1 MLGKVFKHEMKSTSR
16 LFLPLMIGFI
26 AITLLCK
33 FTFET
38 SYSAILGNN
47 RLMETITVIFFV
59 LYFIYIIALFVMTS
73 VFIVM
78 HFYKTMVSDQGYL
91 TNTLPVKMSTL
102 INAKLLSAV
111 LWEII
116 AGVLFILSIFIFFTG
131 HLNFKLTDL
140 QQLLRDFGNLY
151 REASNYLNMPI
162 FLIEVTITC
171 IAGLISGPL
180 MLYAAIALG
189 LLFRK
194 HRVLWA
200 IISYFVIYV
209 VMQIISSVYF
219 SICGYSSPLISN
231 SEYAV
236 QTVKNYMLFTTI
248 FSVACT
254 AGFYAITDYIFTR
267 KLNLE

>member
-1 MLGKVFKHEMKSTSR
+1 
-16 LFLPLMIGFI
+16 MIGFI

-140 QQLLRDFGNLY
+140 QTSD
-151 REASNYLNMPI
+151 A
-162 FLIEVTITC
+162 V
-171 IAGLISGPL
+171 
-180 MLYAAIALG
+180 
-189 LLFRK
+189 
-194 HRVLWA
+194 
-200 IISYFVIYV
+200 
-209 VMQIISSVYF
+209 
-219 SICGYSSPLISN
+219 CGDRAWSLVPETQSPLGYN
-231 SEYAV
+231 LLLCYLCGNA
-236 QTVKNYMLFTTI
+236 
-248 FSVACT
+248 
-254 AGFYAITDYIFTR
+254 DYQQRVFLHMR
-267 KLNLE
+267 LLLSSYQQFGVRRSDG

>member
-162 FLIEVTITC
+162 FLIEVTIYLHC
-171 IAGLISGPL
+171 RSD
-180 MLYAAIALG
+180 
-189 LLFRK
+189 FRTSDA
-194 HRVLWA
+194 V
-200 IISYFVIYV
+200 
-209 VMQIISSVYF
+209 
-219 SICGYSSPLISN
+219 CGDRAWSLVPETQSPLGYN
-231 SEYAV
+231 LLLCYLCGNA
-236 QTVKNYMLFTTI
+236 
-248 FSVACT
+248 
-254 AGFYAITDYIFTR
+254 DYQQRVFLHMR
-267 KLNLE
+267 LLLSSYQQFGVRRSDG

>member
-33 FTFET
+33 FAFET
-38 SYSAILGNN
+38 SYSAFLGNN

-91 TNTLPVKMSTL
+91 TNTLPVKMGTL

-116 AGVLFILSIFIFFTG
+116 AGLLFILSIFIFFTG
-131 HLNFKLTDL
+131 HLNLLDL
-140 QQLLRDFGNLY
+140 RQIFHEFGTLY
-151 REASNYLNMPI
+151 REVSNYLNMPVFI
-162 FLIEVTITC
+162 LEVTIIC
-171 IAGLISGPL
+171 IVGLISGPL
-180 MLYAAIALG
+180 MLYAAIAMG
-189 LLFRK
+189 HLFKK

-209 VMQIISSVYF
+209 VMQIISSIYF
-219 SICGYSSPLISN
+219 SICGYSSPLISY
-231 SEYAV
+231 SEYAA
-236 QTVKNYMLFTTI
+236 QTVQNFMLFTTI

-254 AGFYAITDYIFTR
+254 AGFYAITDYVFTK

>member
-111 LWEII
+111 LWEISP
-116 AGVLFILSIFIFFTG
+116 VYCLS
-131 HLNFKLTDL
+131 
-140 QQLLRDFGNLY
+140 Y
-151 REASNYLNMPI
+151 PSSS
-162 FLIEVTITC
+162 FLPDT
-171 IAGLISGPL
+171 
-180 MLYAAIALG
+180 
-189 LLFRK
+189 
-194 HRVLWA
+194 
-200 IISYFVIYV
+200 
-209 VMQIISSVYF
+209 
-219 SICGYSSPLISN
+219 
-231 SEYAV
+231 
-236 QTVKNYMLFTTI
+236 
-248 FSVACT
+248 
-254 AGFYAITDYIFTR
+254 
-267 KLNLE
+267 

>member
-102 INAKLLSAV
+102 INASYCPPSCGRLSPV
-111 LWEII
+111 YC
-116 AGVLFILSIFIFFTG
+116 LS
-131 HLNFKLTDL
+131 
-140 QQLLRDFGNLY
+140 Y
-151 REASNYLNMPI
+151 P
-162 FLIEVTITC
+162 
-171 IAGLISGPL
+171 
-180 MLYAAIALG
+180 
-189 LLFRK
+189 
-194 HRVLWA
+194 
-200 IISYFVIYV
+200 
-209 VMQIISSVYF
+209 SSSF
-219 SICGYSSPLISN
+219 SPD
-231 SEYAV
+231 
-236 QTVKNYMLFTTI
+236 T
-248 FSVACT
+248 
-254 AGFYAITDYIFTR
+254 
-267 KLNLE
+267 